1 MFELRLLVDPVFFHS
16 FNFFFGIIFFPSM
29 GVKFQQ
35 QHYTIRYVTCFL
47 HFQKLYASKIL
58 YYIDLRD

>member
-1 MFELRLLVDPVFFHS
+1 
-16 FNFFFGIIFFPSM
+16 M